1 MNKPVLNIGIKYVAN
16 NPNNVI
22 ITDST
27 DYTALGL
34 DSTKVKINTKI
45 YLPTG
50 TLYVPA
56 YYNTPAVTNDFSPAV
71 PFNYRTKL
79 GSAAIP
85 DFLLDSHGCFINGLY
100 KVDIKWYYVDT
111 AETFD
116 YSFSE
121 TMNFKKPEIVIDQKA
136 DCFCA
141 KFRSTDKSDYTGTTE
156 ISYEHIINY
165 PAETNEADIETTLKD
180 YLDER
185 LANGTYVSE
194 VTTER
199 LITISPVFSIQ
210 ATLYGKESI
219 IVDCDTICELKCG
232 INNLNAAY
240 EAQCGKDSKTAK
252 ELKLKLDDV
261 LRYYSI
267 IYINNACGV
276 KVDVSL
282 YIQKIKAI
290 LGDCDCGCK
299 DCNDDIWV
307 TGVCGSSGGSSYD
320 PTPIYDYIDAI
331 NIALTNLIS
340 SFQGDLDALTVLV
353 NGLINQSWFTGLTI
367 PACLGFVGGDTE
379 IQKRNKLLAKIC
391 TINAAVFAP
400 PVAKNDVSTTLINT
414 AVSILA
420 TANDFFTSNPTI
432 TVTTAPS
439 NGTAVVQPD
448 GKTIIYTPGTGYT
461 GVDTVGYTLTDA
473 NGQTST
479 AVWTIT
485 VNAVPAVSCSTVE
498 ASYSASFYP
507 MGTFL
512 QIAIQNLSSIGTNVL
527 TAKNYIIEIRDV
539 SNAILLSYSVTGS
552 LTVDPTIFTTPVP
565 FAANWNNVRIQQTI
579 TTQSATGAACGT
591 VVYETP
597 TPFLLT
603 DVSLSWFYG
612 TTISP
617 CLGILDSDTEIEKKN
632 KLMSTICKPIYVEN
646 GLTGNG
652 LTGTPI
658 KQGGTFTEDTTINA
672 NDKNYSLNNYKKL
685 SYLHGGATTNGV
697 GVLTENVVK
706 LNNFNE
712 SNGYVA
718 FVEDTE
724 STLNDYTL
732 TNGKG
737 IISKINSHTVKLESN
752 VTTAQLGNGSLLGNS
767 FDNFTVDSV
776 AGDYSISQDQT
787 SGRRNVVNRRIATQL
802 SPLGLVNKATIGPFA
817 NLELITNAT
826 NVFCNTWQHFVQLYI
841 RNAKGSGS
849 IFATLTDMP
858 LTYGIYQEGVAD
870 KNIFF
875 GEVQNA
881 SGSVQFTSDI
891 RVKENIQPFTKSLT
905 ELEKIET
912 KTFEYK
918 YNKGKKITGIIAQ
931 ELEEVIPEAVEQG
944 KFTRPDNN
952 ETFDDF
958 RMVDQSVIFYTMLNS
973 IKELSAKNKDLEARI
988 IALEN
993 K

>member
-1 MNKPVLNIGIKYVAN
+1 MNKPVLNIVAN
-16 NPNNVI
+16 FISNDPNNVI
-22 ITDST
+22 ITDNT
-27 DYTALGL
+27 NYAALGL
-34 DSTKVKINTKI
+34 DSTKVKINTRI
-45 YLPTG
+45 YIASG

-71 PFNYRTKL
+71 PFNYATKL
-79 GSAAIP
+79 GGSAIP
-85 DFLLDSHGCFINGLY
+85 DFLLDSKGCFIDGVY
-100 KVDIKWYYVDT
+100 KFDIKWYYIDT
-111 AETFD
+111 EETFD
-116 YSFSE
+116 YSF
-121 TMNFKKPEIVIDQKA
+121 TQTINFDKPKVNIQQLA
-136 DCFCA
+136 GCFCA
-141 KFRSTDKSDYTGTTE
+141 TFQSTDKTNYNGTTE
-156 ISYEHIINY
+156 ISYLHTINY

-180 YLDER
+180 YTDQR

-194 VTTER
+194 VSTER
-199 LITISPVFSIQ
+199 VIAISSNFTVQCLI
-210 ATLYGKESI
+210 YGRESI
-219 IVDCDTICELKCG
+219 IVDCDSICDIKCG

-240 EAQCGKDSKTAK
+240 EAECGKNSKEATR
-252 ELKLKLDDV
+252 LKTMLDNV

-267 IYINNACGV
+267 IYINNACGS
-276 KVDVSL
+276 KIDTDS
-282 YIQKIKAI
+282 YIVKIKAI
-290 LGDCDCGCK
+290 LGDCDCGCT
-299 DCNDDIWV
+299 DCGDDIWV
-307 TGVCGSSGGSSYD
+307 SGVCGSSGGSAYD
-320 PTPIYDYIDAI
+320 PTPIYTYIDGI
-331 NIALTNLIS
+331 NTALTNLINS
-340 SFQGDLDALTVLV
+340 YIGDLTSLTTTV
-353 NGLINQSWFTGLTI
+353 NGLLNASWFTGMTI
-367 PACLGFVGGDTE
+367 PACLNFLGGDTE
-379 IQKRNKLLAKIC
+379 IQKKDKILAKIC
-391 TINAAVFAP
+391 QINAAVFAP
-400 PVAKNDVSTTLINT
+400 PVAKNDVSTTQINT

-432 TVTTAPS
+432 TITTAPS

-473 NGQTST
+473 NAQTST

-539 SNAILLSYSVTGS
+539 SNTILLSYPVTGS

-579 TTQSATGAACGT
+579 ITESATGDPCGT

-612 TTISP
+612 TTIAP
-617 CLGILDSDTEIEKKN
+617 CLGILDSDTEIQKKN
-632 KLMSTICKPIYVEN
+632 KLMSSICKPIYVEN

-658 KQGGTFTEDTTINA
+658 KQGGTFTEDTTIDA
-672 NDKNYSLNNYKKL
+672 NNKNYALNNYKKL
-685 SYLHGGATTNGV
+685 SYLHGGAVTNGA
-697 GVLTENVVK
+697 GVLSENVAK

-718 FVEDTE
+718 FVEDAE
-724 STLNDYTL
+724 STLDDYTL
-732 TNGKG
+732 TNGKVL
-737 IISKINSHTVKLESN
+737 ISKVNNHTVKIQSN
-752 VTTAQLGNGSLLGNS
+752 ITTAQLGNGSLLGNS
-767 FDNFTVDSV
+767 FDGFTVDSV
-776 AGDYSISQDQT
+776 AGDYSISQDQS
-787 SGRRNVVNRRIATQL
+787 SGRRNVVNRWIATQL
-802 SPLGLVNKATIGPFA
+802 SPLGLVNKATIGFFA
-817 NLELITNAT
+817 NLELITNAN
-826 NVFCNTWQHFVQLYI
+826 NVFCNTWQNFVQLYI

-849 IFATLTDMP
+849 IQATLTDMP

-918 YNKGKKITGIIAQ
+918 YNKGKTITGVIAQ
-931 ELEEVIPEAVEQG
+931 ELEEVIPEAVEKG

-958 RMVDQSVIFYTMLNS
+958 RMVDQSIIFYTMLNS
-973 IKELSAKNKDLEARI
+973 IKELSAKNKELEARI